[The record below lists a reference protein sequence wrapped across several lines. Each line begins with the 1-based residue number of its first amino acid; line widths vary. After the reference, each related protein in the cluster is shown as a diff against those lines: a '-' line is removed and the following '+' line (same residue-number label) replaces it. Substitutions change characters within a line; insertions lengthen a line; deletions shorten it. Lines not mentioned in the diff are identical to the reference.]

1 MKSLEETQRVLREH
15 KEEIRR
21 YSVVIL
27 GVFGSVA
34 RGEHKKTSDV
44 DILVEIERPIGL
56 KFFELWEEL
65 EKLLGCEVDLVRKKL
80 FEGIIKKELPPLK
93 PSFEKIYTKLLR
105 KEENERPGGD

>member
-21 YSVVIL
+21 KYGVVIF

-34 RGEHKKTSDV
+34 RGEQKKTSDV
-44 DILVEIERPIGL
+44 DILIEIERPIGL

-65 EKLLGCEVDLVRKKL
+65 DKLLGCEVDLVR
-80 FEGIIKKELPPLK
+80 E
-93 PSFEKIYTKLLR
+93 KLLR
-105 KEENERPGGD
+105 EEIKSEILEEVVRI